1 MQRDSVA
8 QIVLR
13 NPGGQNLVVLRV
25 LGTTASRRV
34 VKGEKV
40 TVFMA
45 SSRILTSD
53 QARLP
58 AEFKH
63 INKRRKRN

>member
-25 LGTTASRRV
+25 LGTSASRRV

-40 TVFMA
+40 TVFM
-45 SSRILTSD
+45 R
-53 QARLP
+53 RL
-58 AEFKH
+58 ES
-63 INKRRKRN
+63 